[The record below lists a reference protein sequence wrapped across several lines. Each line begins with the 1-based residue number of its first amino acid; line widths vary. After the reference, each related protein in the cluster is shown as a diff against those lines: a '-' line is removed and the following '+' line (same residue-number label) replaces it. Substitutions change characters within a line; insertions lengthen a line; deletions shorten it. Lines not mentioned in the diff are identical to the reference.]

1 MPKVKGE
8 DVGAF
13 DIQEGKRL
21 VLVIEEDASV
31 DILPSILHRCA
42 AYVRCTT
49 CPIEYLEGEPQSM
62 TAVEPPQWSP
72 RSSKK

>member
-1 MPKVKGE
+1 MPKVEGE

-21 VLVIEEDASV
+21 MLVIEEDASA
-31 DILPSILHRCA
+31 DILHRCA

-49 CPIEYLEGEPQSM
+49 CRIEYLEGEPQSM

-72 RSSKK
+72 RFSKK